1 MDISIDVFILTD
13 IVAKYALVQL
23 KNVDS
28 KVFIN
33 VYMSFLSTLMY
44 TLKN

>member
-1 MDISIDVFILTD
+1 MDISIDIFIFTD

-23 KNVDS
+23 KNADS

-33 VYMSFLSTLMY
+33 VYISF
-44 TLKN
+44 